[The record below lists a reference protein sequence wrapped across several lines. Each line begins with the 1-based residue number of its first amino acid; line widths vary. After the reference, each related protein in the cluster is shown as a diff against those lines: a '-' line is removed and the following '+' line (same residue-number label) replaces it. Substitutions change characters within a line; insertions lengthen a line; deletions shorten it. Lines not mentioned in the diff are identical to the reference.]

1 MTAFGAVGASL
12 TQSQSLKADFEE
24 TDADQ
29 ASLAIK
35 FSLSLLGLLTALS
48 ERPAAF
54 QLRERFDVI
63 RKTRSILSESFLI
76 KLEGN
81 LSSIRNASSQVR
93 TMRPWRR
100 LLKTYAVTGRT
111 LGAVILQK
119 QFMYYV
125 ASSTSLFVTRTPFI
139 RHSDTLD
146 FLLDKQMPLETFPA
160 GYDNTMLD
168 ELTQLI
174 IDCLGQIDA
183 GVDYFQFS
191 SSGQQRLAFS
201 AKASSLMSYLCC
213 SLVNEDI
220 ADADILM
227 NWLDAVIADPIQLA
241 DDELAQTA
249 LKCMAVLAKTSKS
262 FASSLGRTLPRLIV
276 QGKMTPETA
285 AVAADSL
292 AQVLLLLPQDMQ
304 ISTLYSLGNVLSVGA
319 DPAKTNPSMFF
330 DGSVNSKVSLSTY
343 NQQNQGS
350 AISLVTSDVEET
362 AVVHGTVVQAV
373 VRIAA
378 RCNDEKITALA
389 ISMLVQKI
397 SRASITVD
405 IEIVQGS
412 AELGLRSSPN
422 DLRPLLRMYA
432 RVCDEG
438 LRAGSAPLVQA
449 VLDARIVLARGI
461 PKASPLYELYL
472 AHLLDTIVSTTGAI
486 QGDTRAVQGGIL
498 GADEIAQ
505 VLRPLAVLVSRE
517 PGIEPAFEDPA
528 LLSNLSRDAWFNLVA
543 HDYTWNSNTTR
554 KFHWE
559 LETLAM
565 HTPSLIDKDKADARE
580 SGIELN
586 TVLKRN
592 MNPAHTTQQKAT
604 LIKAF
609 PTLESEVKGLD
620 YAESTFLNAAH
631 LIAVLRASNGDCTRT
646 MEYFFDTKFKSG
658 SLATVLNTIAIN
670 GVDVYLGKTRTG
682 HFQDFAAPQL
692 AHQLVTF
699 LEGCCHR
706 IAKVQQVAM
715 HAVDRIINSV
725 PSALCQRTSLFAM
738 LELLSLLWTSCLEAE
753 TDEYEWQSVYS
764 SEKGNVTIQL
774 SDDFNFRRQTLNTF
788 HKRCKLWASKVNE
801 IAPLDIKGLLQ
812 TYLSEYDDEGA
823 YGHVSLGRSFALEM
837 GCLMPSDDQ
846 RLGTLAR
853 RGDLDVNSASDFV
866 SQYTTRQEYR
876 AIDHIA
882 NLDSD
887 TAGISHR
894 QLAIGSSGMAQE
906 ARDATQH
913 LKQIL
918 LRIESREEIDPQ
930 ELRGALRKAA
940 AILCRTD
947 VDYSGL
953 THFLVAVP
961 FALFSKQAIKLGIS
975 LWTGVLWENA
985 RLESKIFAEVV
996 IGWEASVRKRRGI
1009 FSPAL
1014 RHLDPFYVKEE
1025 FAPTDRA
1032 ATAKRQQVTHDLIA
1046 PHYRLVQF
1054 LSSHF
1059 HATRLCFPS
1068 MERTFHRFARTTLT
1082 AVRQSA
1088 GQPLAREVH
1097 FQILL
1102 LTLRILGHSTTS
1114 DDAARW
1120 TLKDQILSTG
1130 LKWFAMHPR

>member
-1 MTAFGAVGASL
+1 LRAEDFGES
-12 TQSQSLKADFEE
+12 
-24 TDADQ
+24 DADQ
-29 ASLAIK
+29 SALAVK
-35 FSLSLLGLLTALS
+35 FSLSLLGLLGALS
-48 ERPAAF
+48 ERPAA
-54 QLRERFDVI
+54 LAPSNRFEVI
-63 RKTRSILSESFLI
+63 RQARSILSESFMI
-76 KLEGN
+76 KLEGK

-93 TMRPWRR
+93 AMRPWRR
-100 LLKTYAVTGRT
+100 LLKTYSVAGRPI
-111 LGAVILQK
+111 GAIILQR
-119 QFMYYV
+119 QFMHYV
-125 ASSTSLFVTRTPFI
+125 ASSTSLFVTPTPFVG
-139 RHSDTLD
+139 HLDTLS
-146 FLLDKQMPLETFPA
+146 FLLDARMPMGTLAAEC
-160 GYDNTMLD
+160 DNAMLD

-174 IDCLGQIDA
+174 IDSLGQIDA

-191 SSGQQRLAFS
+191 SAWQQRLAFS
-201 AKASSLMSYLCC
+201 AKASSLTSYLCC
-213 SLVNEDI
+213 SLINEDI

-227 NWLDAVIADPIQLA
+227 SWLDAVVADPLQLA
-241 DDELAQTA
+241 DEELAQTA
-249 LKCMAVLAKTSKS
+249 LKCMAVLAKTSKT

-276 QGKMTPETA
+276 QSKMTPETA
-285 AVAADSL
+285 GVAADSL

-330 DGSVNSKVSLSTY
+330 DGSVNSKASLANYT
-343 NQQNQGS
+343 QQNQGS

-412 AELGLRSSPN
+412 AQLGLRSSPN

-438 LRAGSAPLVQA
+438 LRAGSLPLIQA
-449 VLDARIVLARGI
+449 VLDARITLAKGI
-461 PKASPLYELYL
+461 SKTSPLYELYL
-472 AHLLDTIVSTTGAI
+472 AHLLDTVVSTTGAI
-486 QGDTRAVQGGIL
+486 QSDTRAVKGALL
-498 GADEIAQ
+498 GAEEIAQ
-505 VLRPLAVLVSRE
+505 VLKPLAILVSRE
-517 PGIEPAFEDPA
+517 PNIEASFEDPA

-543 HDYTWNSNTTR
+543 HDYTWNSETTR
-554 KFHWE
+554 RFYWE

-592 MNPAHTTQQKAT
+592 MNPAHATQQKAT

-609 PTLESEVKGLD
+609 PTSESEIKGLD
-620 YAESTFLNAAH
+620 YAEVTFLNAAH
-631 LIAVLRASNGDCTRT
+631 LIAVLRASTGDCTRT
-646 MEYFFDTKFKSG
+646 VEYFFDTKFKSG
-658 SLATVLNTIAIN
+658 GLSTVLNSIAIN
-670 GVDVYLGKTRTG
+670 GVDVYLSRTRTG
-682 HFQDFAAPQL
+682 HLQSFAAPQL
-692 AHQLVTF
+692 ANQLVVF

-706 IAKVQQVAM
+706 IAKVQQVAI
-715 HAVDRIINSV
+715 HAVDRIVNSV

-738 LELLSLLWTSCLEAE
+738 LELLSLLWTSCLDAE
-753 TDEYEWQSVYS
+753 TDEYEWKSTYS
-764 SEKGNVTIQL
+764 SDKGNVTIQL

-788 HKRCKLWASKVNE
+788 HKRCKLWVSKVNE

-882 NLDSD
+882 SHSLEDASM
-887 TAGISHR
+887 SHR
-894 QLAIGSSGMAQE
+894 AITNGAAGMAQD
-906 ARDATQH
+906 ARDTTQH
-913 LKQIL
+913 LKEIL
-918 LRIESREEIDPQ
+918 LRIESREEIVPQ
-930 ELRGALRKAA
+930 ELRAALRKAA

-947 VDYSGL
+947 VDSSGL
-953 THFLVAVP
+953 THLLVAIP

-996 IGWEASVRKRRGI
+996 MGWEASVRKRRGI

-1014 RHLDPFYVKEE
+1014 RHLDPFYIKEE

-1068 MERTFHRFARTTLT
+1068 LERTFYRFARTTLT
-1082 AVRQSA
+1082 AIRQSA

-1102 LTLRILGHSTTS
+1102 LTLRILSYSTAA

-1130 LKWFAMHPR
+1130 LKWFAIHPR